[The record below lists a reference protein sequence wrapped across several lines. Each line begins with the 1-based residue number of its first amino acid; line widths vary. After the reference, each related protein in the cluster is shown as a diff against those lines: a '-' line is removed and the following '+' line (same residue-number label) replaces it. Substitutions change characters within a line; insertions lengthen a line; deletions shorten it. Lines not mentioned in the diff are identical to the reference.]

1 MTTQMT
7 RLKIRRPDDFHVHLR
22 QGEMLRHVVVATAVS
37 FGRALVMPNTTP
49 PIRTGADAVAYR
61 ERICA
66 VAKEEMGERM
76 WGFRPL
82 MTIKLL
88 ASTTPEIVREAAK
101 VGVVAGKLYPAGVT
115 THSDDGVQVDERGI
129 EMLRPVFEAM
139 QDVDMVLCL
148 HGEMPGV
155 FCLDR
160 EGSFLGTLRAIAVAF
175 PRLRIVLEH
184 VTTAAAVAMVL
195 LLPPTVA
202 ATVTAH
208 HLVLTL
214 DDVVG
219 DRLRPHHFCKPIAK
233 YESDRLALVA
243 AVTSG
248 SPKFFLGTDSA
259 PHARETKECDGGC
272 AGVYTAPVAME
283 VLAEVFEQQGALD
296 RLEGFTS
303 RFGARFYGLPLNEG
317 YIELVKE
324 PVDVPK
330 ELPGGLVPFRAGTKL
345 SWLIQS
351 EEPSEE
357 EKRAA
362 ASDGRP
368 ISRIVHC
375 TYCHKTHAV
384 RREEQPCAPGAW
396 LDPDPVW

>member
-1 MTTQMT
+1 MTTQTT

-22 QGEMLRHVVVATAVS
+22 QGEMLRHVVAATAVS
-37 FGRALVMPNTTP
+37 FRRALVMPNTTP
-49 PIRTGADAVAYR
+49 PIRTGADAMAYR

-66 VAKEEMGERM
+66 MAKEELGAGM
-76 WGFRPL
+76 WGFQPL

-88 ASTTPEIVREAAK
+88 VSTTPEIVREAAK
-101 VGVVAGKLYPAGVT
+101 VGVVAAKLYPAGVT
-115 THSDDGVQVDERGI
+115 TNSDDGVHPAD
-129 EMLRPVFEAM
+129 MLILGPVFEAM

-160 EGSFLGTLRAIAVAF
+160 EEKFLDTLRMIAKAY

-184 VTTAAAVAMVL
+184 VTTAAAVAAVA

-243 AVTSG
+243 VVTSG
-248 SPKFFLGTDSA
+248 NPKFFLGTDSA
-259 PHARETKECDGGC
+259 PHARGTKECDGGC

-283 VLAEVFEQQGALD
+283 VLAEVFEQQAALD
-296 RLEGFTS
+296 RLEAFTS
-303 RFGARFYGLPLNEG
+303 TFGARFYGLPLNEG

-330 ELPGGLVPFRAGTKL
+330 ELPGGLVPFRAGGKL

-357 EKRAA
+357 EEKRAA
-362 ASDGRP
+362 ASQDRP
-368 ISRIVHC
+368 PRIVHC
-375 TYCHKTHAV
+375 TYCGKTHAV
-384 RREEQPCAPGAW
+384 RKGDTPCAPGAW